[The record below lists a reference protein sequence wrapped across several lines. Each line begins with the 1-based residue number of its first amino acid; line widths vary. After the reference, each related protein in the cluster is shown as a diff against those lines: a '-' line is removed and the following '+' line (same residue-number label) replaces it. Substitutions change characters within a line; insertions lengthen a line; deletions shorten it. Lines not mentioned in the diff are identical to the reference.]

1 MLKDHCGR
9 GRRNIV
15 RARGIYNYKECI
27 CWIQQGNYTYKL
39 TMVAIANIGRIQSQ
53 AGENLSTEMGKRHKI
68 PCGYCHS
75 LLTKESQYSL
85 RVYPSVDLACSLR
98 RPHSLMNIG
107 NTNCA

>member
-53 AGENLSTEMGKRHKI
+53 AGENLSMEMGKRHKI
-68 PCGYCHS
+68 PCGYCH
-75 LLTKESQYSL
+75 
-85 RVYPSVDLACSLR
+85 
-98 RPHSLMNIG
+98 
-107 NTNCA
+107 